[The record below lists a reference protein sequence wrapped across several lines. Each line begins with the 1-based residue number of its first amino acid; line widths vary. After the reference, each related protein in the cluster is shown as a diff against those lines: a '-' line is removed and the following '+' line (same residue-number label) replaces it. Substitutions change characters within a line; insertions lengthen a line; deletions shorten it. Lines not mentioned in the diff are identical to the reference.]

1 MVLGARWEGIHQKVD
16 IAGWRTSR
24 LTVTEAAV
32 GILPGQTSENRECR
46 CQEVDRAGTQDEAE
60 RGLQGPREA
69 LGGLVAQ
76 GEGHLH
82 PSCPR
87 SMKVSA
93 AKLVNVFVIDQ
104 TFTSLSPVQ
113 GVVRAVSR
121 KLPPDVDDG
130 PSRSTATEAP
140 SSSPCRDRR
149 RERQI
154 VGVAALVSPVE
165 RPLVGLVERR
175 ADCRRGLNSPAR
187 RSCLGRGPCPAPH
200 VRPRLPPAGTSP
212 PPSPGGGRRRPGGR
226 PRPTPR
232 RRVRPR
238 SKT

>member
-46 CQEVDRAGTQDEAE
+46 CQEVDQAGTQDEAE

-121 KLPPDVDDG
+121 KLPPDVETVR
-130 PSRSTATEAP
+130 P
-140 SSSPCRDRR
+140 DRR
-149 RERQI
+149 RPRRQ
-154 VGVAALVSPVE
+154 A
-165 RPLVGLVERR
+165 
-175 ADCRRGLNSPAR
+175 
-187 RSCLGRGPCPAPH
+187 
-200 VRPRLPPAGTSP
+200 
-212 PPSPGGGRRRPGGR
+212 
-226 PRPTPR
+226 PRPAVIVVGS
-232 RRVRPR
+232 VR
-238 SKT
+238 